1 MYDEEPFD
9 PNAVTKKN
17 WRNPGFVQFDTE
29 PAVCVS
35 YNDAKKFVTWLS
47 KKTGKQYRLPSDAEW
62 EYAARGGTTTS
73 RYWGDDSKSIC
84 TNANVETFKYAQ
96 AAHDSR
102 AQDALLCNSDNTYT
116 RPVGSLT
123 PNPFSL
129 YDVLGNVA
137 QVVDGCAHPDYNG
150 APTDGSA
157 WWDDPN
163 CKLRNWRG
171 GSYTSQ
177 AWMARSAAKI
187 QQSMNYRNPDF
198 GLRVA
203 RDLDK

>member
-1 MYDEEPFD
+1 M
-9 PNAVTKKN
+9 
-17 WRNPGFVQFDTE
+17 
-29 PAVCVS
+29 S
-35 YNDAKKFVTWLS
+35 YNDAKKFVAWLS
-47 KKTGKQYRLPSDAEW
+47 KKTGKNYRLPNDAEW
-62 EYAARGGTTTS
+62 EYAARGGTTTA

-96 AAHDSR
+96 AAHVSN

-123 PNPFSL
+123 ANPFGL

-137 QVVDGCAHPDYNG
+137 QVVEGCAHSDYNG

-171 GSYTSQ
+171 GSYTNQ

-187 QQSMNYRNPDF
+187 QQSLNYRNPDF
-198 GLRVA
+198 GLRVV